1 MRSWPSHRRLDGV
14 VDPMTRERV
23 SIERRLDLEE
33 FFSRVKADP
42 YVVVR
47 GDPDSLPD
55 YAPGS
60 DLDIFCYD
68 KEAFGRQVLAFA
80 NPYVE
85 RAGCEVRV
93 RDSASTNQ
101 THIDLLWD
109 GNLEL
114 RFDLY
119 GEFPAY
125 RRCNINPAL
134 FLSVIEHA
142 ESREVKIEGA
152 SLSIQVPGAVDDL
165 LLRYIEYIEY
175 YEERPDKVRHLEYIL
190 AVVDRLPEARIGF
203 LEKLHRYTSLPTST
217 PYVPSGAPA
226 DPTLEDYLR
235 PRLRRWKR
243 RAKAIASW
251 LLRGLTLVRRRRQGK
266 ALSGDVDRIGQV
278 L

>member
-1 MRSWPSHRRLDGV
+1 MRSWPSHRQLDGAE
-14 VDPMTRERV
+14 DPMKLQRE
-23 SIERRLDLEE
+23 SIERRLDLAA
-33 FFSRVKADP
+33 FFSRVKTDP

-47 GDPDSLPD
+47 GDPDSLPN
-55 YAPGS
+55 YVPGS

-85 RAGCEVRV
+85 RTGCEVRV
-93 RDSASTNQ
+93 RDNASMKQ

-152 SLSIQVPGAVDDL
+152 SLSIRVPGAVDDL
-165 LLRYIEYIEY
+165 LLRYVEYIEY
-175 YEERPDKVRHLEYIL
+175 YDERPDKLRHLDYIL
-190 AVVDRLPEARIGF
+190 AAVERLPEARIGF

-217 PYVPSGAPA
+217 PYVPLGDPA
-226 DPTLEDYLR
+226 DPTLGDYLR
-235 PRLRRWKR
+235 PRLRNWKR
-243 RAKAIASW
+243 RMTGIAKS
-251 LLRGLTLVRRRRQGK
+251 LLRRIRRKSR
-266 ALSGDVDRIGQV
+266 
-278 L
+278 